1 MLRAVNSRCLQ
12 IVALAQRAGDYKLY
26 KVENHAIYISG
37 HQNTTF
43 IYLSCITS
51 CYAENVI
58 QIKSNKSDIYY
69 FIAL

>member
-26 KVENHAIYISG
+26 KVENHAIYIRVSG

-43 IYLSCITS
+43 IYLSCRK
-51 CYAENVI
+51 CYPDKEEQVR
-58 QIKSNKSDIYY
+58 DILLYC
-69 FIAL
+69 FIAA